1 MPYYKAYDADRS
13 CQYLGENLSY
23 EYFIS
28 NEGNFASHDG
38 ASYEAYFKPVNYRGF
53 KAFVENEAPD
63 SGEVFVWVGLEDY
76 ISMKDSQAIITIASM
91 MKLVRENPLLDF
103 LYVYDLAAGAT
114 DFFADSRGLNFVD
127 ALGNSVRLLDT
138 DDYEFYVDGLS
149 IRVAPVDKQIMYAAK
164 YKEQP
169 KEEEYE

>member
-1 MPYYKAYDADRS
+1 MPFYKAYDADRS
-13 CQYLGENLSY
+13 CQYLGENLAY

-38 ASYEAYFKPVNYRGF
+38 ASFEAYFLPVNYKGF

-76 ISMKDSQAIITIASM
+76 ITMRDGQAIITLPSM

-114 DFFADSRGLNFVD
+114 DFFADMKGLNFTY
-127 ALGNSVRLLDT
+127 ALDNRVILIDT
-138 DDYEFYVDGLS
+138 DNYEFYVDGLS
-149 IRVAPVDKQIMYAAK
+149 IRVAPTDKKIMYATD
-164 YKEQP
+164 Y
-169 KEEEYE
+169 EEGDK

>member
-1 MPYYKAYDADRS
+1 MPFHKAYDKSRT
-13 CQYLGENLSY
+13 CQYLGEDLAY

-38 ASYEAYFKPVNYRGF
+38 ASYEAYFNAVNYKGF
-53 KAFVENEAPD
+53 KAFVEDEAKD

-76 ISMKDSQAIITIASM
+76 ITMRDGMPVITLQSM

-114 DFFADSRGLNFVD
+114 DFFADNKGLNFTD
-127 ALGNSVRLLDT
+127 ALGNRVRLLDT
-138 DDYEFYVDGLS
+138 DNYDFYLDGLS
-149 IRVAPVDKQIMYAAK
+149 IQVAPLDKKIMYESD
-164 YKEQP
+164 Y
-169 KEEEYE
+169 EEGEE